1 MLSFKLNFLK
11 VVDEWPLTVSG
22 YTCTAGTTAS
32 VIILREGKLYTG
44 HVGDSAIFLCRLG
57 DPENEKVLQLTEDHK
72 PDDPN
77 EKNRIE
83 SVGGQVII

>member
-1 MLSFKLNFLK
+1 MTL
-11 VVDEWPLTVSG
+11 SG
-22 YTCTAGTTAS
+22 YACTAGTTAS
-32 VIILREGKLYTG
+32 IVILRSGKIYTG

-57 DPENEKVLQLTEDHK
+57 DPDNERVLQLTEDHK

-83 SVGGQVII
+83 SVGGQVRILKIA